1 MLYSFLYLQWLT
13 KSYHIINS
21 RWISAKWIGC
31 VFPALEEL
39 TERSSGSIHREPTTW
54 GTLQCVI
61 TYSSISD
68 PELTKR
74 SRLQVPIKWPRVL
87 NTLIQVNF
95 FKCYNNKVAIDSGI
109 SASSHGETRTRSTL
123 LPQKIARLDNIY
135 KKITVQTPNSR
146 QCMTAISGS
155 RETNKWALH
164 RKHSLPRE
172 FPAHCMGK
180 KIPNRVQ

>member
-1 MLYSFLYLQWLT
+1 MLYSFLYWQWLT

-21 RWISAKWIGC
+21 QWISAKRLRIPSPGGAYRKQFRQYSQRTHNMGHIT
-31 VFPALEEL
+31 V
-39 TERSSGSIHREPTTW
+39 
-54 GTLQCVI
+54 CVI
-61 TYSSISD
+61 AYSSVSH

-87 NTLIQVNF
+87 NTLIQVDF
-95 FKCYNNKVAIDSGI
+95 FKCYNNKVSIDSGI
-109 SASSHGETRTRSTL
+109 SASSHDETRIRFTL
-123 LPQKIARLDNIY
+123 LPQKITRLDNIY
-135 KKITVQTPNSR
+135 KKFLFRHRTVGNAW
-146 QCMTAISGS
+146 MTAICGS

-164 RKHSLPRE
+164 RKHSLPRR